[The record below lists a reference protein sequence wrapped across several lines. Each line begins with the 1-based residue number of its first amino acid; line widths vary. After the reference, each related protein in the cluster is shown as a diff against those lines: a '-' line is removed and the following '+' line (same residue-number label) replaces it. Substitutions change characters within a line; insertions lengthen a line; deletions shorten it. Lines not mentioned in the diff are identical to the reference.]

1 MLKIF
6 KDAWK
11 IQELRKK
18 IIFTLMIIVVY
29 RIGAKIPVPFVNP
42 AAIQAMVG
50 SGEDFMF
57 GYLNTLSGGAFA
69 NVTLFALGV
78 IPYINASIIMTLL
91 TIAIPYLE
99 TLSKLGEEGRKK
111 IAKITRYVG
120 AGIGTLLAI
129 MYYFVL
135 RAQNALLYTEG
146 LEGVFAAVIIVLA
159 FLAGTMLVMWLGEQV
174 DGKGI
179 GSGISVIIFA
189 GIISGLDSTALYF
202 VNLIVLAVEE
212 QVVINYF
219 LVPLLLVL
227 TVLAI
232 GFAVVLSN
240 GERRIPIQYAKRVVG
255 RKMMGGQNTF
265 LPIKVNM
272 SGVMPIIFAG
282 AIVSLP
288 GTIISFFQIESDFWA
303 SFLEIF
309 SYDSILYAVVYG
321 LLIFGFNTF
330 YVQTQYSPI
339 EIANNLRKNNGT
351 IPGFRPGKNTEDF
364 IANVIKR
371 ITFIGSMFLVVVAI
385 SPIFI
390 GNVTGT
396 NIQLGGTSLIIVVG
410 VALEVAR
417 QLESQMV
424 MRHHK
429 GFLE

>member
-1 MLKIF
+1 
-6 KDAWK
+6 
-11 IQELRKK
+11 
-18 IIFTLMIIVVY
+18 MIIVVY

-50 SGEDFMF
+50 SGDDFMF
-57 GYLNTLSGGAFA
+57 SYLNTLSGGAFA

-129 MYYFVL
+129 MYYYVL
-135 RAQNALLYTEG
+135 RAQNALSYTDG
-146 LEGVFAAVIIVLA
+146 LEGIFTAVVIILV
-159 FLAGTMLVMWLGEQV
+159 FLAGTMLVMWLGEQI
-174 DGKGI
+174 DAKGI
-179 GSGISVIIFA
+179 GSGISIIIFS
-189 GIISGLDSTALYF
+189 GIISGLPGAAAMMYGLLVD
-202 VNLIVLAVEE
+202 AVEN
-212 QVVINYF
+212 QVTQNFF
-219 LVPLLLVL
+219 LVPILLIL

-232 GFAVVLSN
+232 AFAVILSN

-288 GTIISFFQIESDFWA
+288 GTIISFFQIESEFWTN
-303 SFLEIF
+303 FLQLF
-309 SYDSILYAVVYG
+309 NYDGIIYAVVYG
-321 LLIFGFNTF
+321 FLIFGFNTF
-330 YVQTQYSPI
+330 YVQTQYNPI

-351 IPGFRPGKNTEDF
+351 IPGFRPGKNTEEF
-364 IANVIKR
+364 IQNVIKR